1 MLIAVREILKLNF
14 TAFVSAKFLISTPHL
29 IYFVNGSKQ
38 HICTT
43 PIIFAF
49 TRSFVVNTL
58 PHLQLQI
65 NKMFEVH

>member
-1 MLIAVREILKLNF
+1 MLIAVGEILKLNF

-38 HICTT
+38 HIRTT

-49 TRSFVVNTL
+49 TRSFVVNTVPYL
-58 PHLQLQI
+58 PLQT
-65 NKMFEVH
+65 NKLVEVQ